1 MDRVSRR
8 TCVGD
13 RWYRG
18 STWRWHCAGA
28 GGATSVA
35 MAVTVATN
43 AHAGRGDKRPGRGF
57 RGRMRFVSECKKGD

>member
-1 MDRVSRR
+1 MGMEFEEEDRNCCRN
-8 TCVGD
+8 
-13 RWYRG
+13 WG

-28 GGATSVA
+28 GGAASVA

-57 RGRMRFVSECKKGD
+57 REPYVYQ